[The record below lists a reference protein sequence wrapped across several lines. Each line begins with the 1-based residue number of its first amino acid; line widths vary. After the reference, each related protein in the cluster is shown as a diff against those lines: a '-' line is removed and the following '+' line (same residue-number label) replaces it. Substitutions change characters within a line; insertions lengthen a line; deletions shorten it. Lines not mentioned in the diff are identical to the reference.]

1 MDPTAHGWLVVSPMG
16 LDTYVVWHLADLKSN
31 NECLGS
37 ADGEHT
43 WVYLHNPQD
52 LFTVY
57 DRAAAPRR
65 TERGEKEW
73 GCPLW
78 VKSRHMQCTSPCPL
92 CPQKRHQLR

>member
-57 DRAAAPRR
+57 RR
-65 TERGEKEW
+65 VQGSILVRPQT
-73 GCPLW
+73 
-78 VKSRHMQCTSPCPL
+78 KSSA
-92 CPQKRHQLR
+92 